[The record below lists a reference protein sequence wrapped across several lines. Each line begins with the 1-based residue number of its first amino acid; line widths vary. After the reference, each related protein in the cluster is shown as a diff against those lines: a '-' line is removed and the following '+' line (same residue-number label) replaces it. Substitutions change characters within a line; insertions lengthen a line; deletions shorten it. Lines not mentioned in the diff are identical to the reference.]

1 MLFARSQ
8 HVGPQALIRNTFQP
22 PVVLVAGTERETAER
37 VEKATEGLVEAVKFV
52 SDQMNDV
59 TVQIEE
65 FNRKLEDSRR
75 VMVSKVSIGRRSRS
89 ITFDDK
95 IRIIDMAELQA
106 DGAGMRNLEPKNY
119 SQRWNLFNKS
129 NAFQRFKSERSK
141 WFKDDPNKFL
151 DPRKGE
157 VVSRS

>member
-1 MLFARSQ
+1 M
-8 HVGPQALIRNTFQP
+8 VEGK
-22 PVVLVAGTERETAER
+22 ERETAER

-75 VMVSKVSIGRRSRS
+75 VMVSKVSVGRRSRS

-95 IRIIDMAELQA
+95 IRII
-106 DGAGMRNLEPKNY
+106 
-119 SQRWNLFNKS
+119 
-129 NAFQRFKSERSK
+129 
-141 WFKDDPNKFL
+141 
-151 DPRKGE
+151 
-157 VVSRS
+157 

>member
-1 MLFARSQ
+1 MSFF
-8 HVGPQALIRNTFQP
+8 VLICCGSGY
-22 PVVLVAGTERETAER
+22 LVYSHDLT
-37 VEKATEGLVEAVKFV
+37 KF
-52 SDQMNDV
+52 
-59 TVQIEE
+59 
-65 FNRKLEDSRR
+65 
-75 VMVSKVSIGRRSRS
+75 RS

>member
-1 MLFARSQ
+1 
-8 HVGPQALIRNTFQP
+8 
-22 PVVLVAGTERETAER
+22 
-37 VEKATEGLVEAVKFV
+37 
-52 SDQMNDV
+52 
-59 TVQIEE
+59 
-65 FNRKLEDSRR
+65 
-75 VMVSKVSIGRRSRS
+75 MVSKVSVGRRSRS

-95 IRIIDMAELQA
+95 IRIIDMAELQV

-129 NAFQRFKSERSK
+129 NDFQRFKSERSK